1 MGIHPMIFLQAQKK
15 KILENRAQ
23 TYSFFTIG
31 TIWDEDKHTNTQIQ
45 SLQAQKG
52 KEKKGKTEHTYII
65 LLTFWVI
72 LDETAQYVHTV

>member
-1 MGIHPMIFLQAQKK
+1 MIFLQAQKEK
-15 KILENRAQ
+15 KKQENWAQ
-23 TYSFFTIG
+23 TYSFF